1 MSSVELKV
9 ILVHS
14 LTATSTSREAFLSSR
29 VMFKDENSTSPTT
42 KPKLH
47 TLATLPVEDENSTSP
62 ITKPKLHTLA
72 TLPVEIVSIILG
84 YLPAAKDLDAVA
96 ATNKSL
102 LIDVIA
108 EAKLRLK
115 ATVWGRF
122 MLSRFGTNENLYEL
136 LHCYEAVGQW
146 HENSENTW
154 KHSPNDNMVCDKTGE
169 HF

>member
-1 MSSVELKV
+1 MIYKIVCNRRLSSVELKV
-9 ILVHS
+9 ILAHS

-29 VMFKDENSTSPTT
+29 VMFKDENSSSPT
-42 KPKLH
+42 
-47 TLATLPVEDENSTSP
+47 
-62 ITKPKLHTLA
+62 TKPKLHTLA